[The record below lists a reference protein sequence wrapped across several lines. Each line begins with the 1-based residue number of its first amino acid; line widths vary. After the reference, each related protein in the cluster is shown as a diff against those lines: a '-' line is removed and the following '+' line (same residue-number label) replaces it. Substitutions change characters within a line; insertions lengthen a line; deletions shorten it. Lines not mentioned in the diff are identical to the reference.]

1 MQTLNLPDYTPLLN
15 FNEVLGTIFDP
26 LRKKMVALTPEEWVR
41 QNFIRHLI
49 VSLKY
54 PEGLIA
60 VEKNLVI
67 NHMKKR
73 CDILVYNKHGHPVLL
88 VECKAPQVQITQ
100 KTFDQIA
107 VYNLKLNVKYLIVTN
122 GLNHYCCQFDE
133 KTLSYT
139 FLETFPTADL
149 IASQNY

>member
-1 MQTLNLPDYTPLLN
+1 
-15 FNEVLGTIFDP
+15 
-26 LRKKMVALTPEEWVR
+26 
-41 QNFIRHLI
+41 